1 MKSKTSNLII
11 LLILLLIFAGM
22 LFPFLPINEWKTVIN
37 FHANRDEMEY
47 IATSLFSEEQA
58 LFIENNNGYWA
69 ESKNEHF
76 KKAYLFLKKENY
88 THINVYGNT
97 VFFCKKTDYSGY
109 IGIAFTHDGRLPQ
122 SNQGRIY
129 SKKLDDNWYYCNID

>member
-1 MKSKTSNLII
+1 MKSKTSNLIF
-11 LLILLLIFAGM
+11 LLFIVLVFIGM
-22 LFPFLPINEWKTVIN
+22 LFPFFPFTEWETRISFK
-37 FHANRDEMEY
+37 HNREEMES
-47 IATSLFSEEQA
+47 IAASLYTEEQST
-58 LFIENNNGYWA
+58 FIENSNGYWA
-69 ESKNEHF
+69 ESENDHL

-88 THINVYGNT
+88 IHINVYGNT

-109 IGIAFTHDGRLPQ
+109 TGIAFTHDGRLPQ

>member
-11 LLILLLIFAGM
+11 LLTLLLIFAGM

-47 IATSLFSEEQA
+47 IATSLFSEEQTI
-58 LFIENNNGYWA
+58 FIENNNGYFK
-69 ESKNEHF
+69 ESQKEHL
-76 KKAYLFLKKENY
+76 KRAYTFLKEKKYE
-88 THINVYGNT
+88 HINMYENT
-97 VFFCKKTDYSGY
+97 VFFCKNTGVFGYS
-109 IGIAFTHDGRLPQ
+109 GIAFTKDGRLPQ